1 MPTFSIAARLRS
13 IGYALEGMKAL
24 VASQHN
30 AWIHFAATLAVVAA
44 GFWFAVSGVEWLAL
58 ILAIALVWCTEALNT
73 AFEALCDVAS
83 PEHHPMVKRAKD
95 IAAAAVL
102 IATIGAVAVGL
113 VVFGPRVLE
122 IFA

>member
-1 MPTFSIAARLRS
+1 MATFSIAARLRS

-30 AWIHFAATLAVVAA
+30 AWIHLAATLAVVAA
-44 GFWFAVSGVEWLAL
+44 GLWFAVSGAEWLAL
-58 ILAIALVWCTEALNT
+58 ILAIALVWCAEALNT